1 MTHHTV
7 DPVVSAVPYEVLEV
21 DGRAPAAIG
30 DFAGTVT
37 LRVRGRTG
45 EHVVRGQGTAG
56 DRDAVLQEKTG
67 DGTGKDVRRWHVVA
81 DGDGFVARSS

>member
-1 MTHHTV
+1 MTHPTV

-21 DGRAPAAIG
+21 DGRAPAALA

-45 EHVVRGQGTAG
+45 DHVVCGQGTAG
-56 DRDAVLQEKTG
+56 EHDAVVQEKTG
-67 DGTGKDVRRWHVVA
+67 DGVGKDVRRWRVTA
-81 DGDGFVARSS
+81 EGEGFVAVSA